1 MQSLTT
7 LADRLSD
14 AGIDLEAEPGVI
26 EDVLAEVET
35 SDEPGAPETA
45 HVLRHILPSVPSPRG
60 IESDDPEGVRE
71 GYAADLVG
79 AGSD

>member
-1 MQSLTT
+1 MQSPTA
-7 LADRLSD
+7 LADRLAD
-14 AGIDLEAEPGVI
+14 AGIELECEPVVI

-35 SDEPGAPETA
+35 SDEPGAAETA

-71 GYAADLVG
+71 GYADDLVG
-79 AGSD
+79 TGSD